1 MLSYELVTSSPRK
14 KSRFTF
20 GSLVNDSKED
30 EKKTCLDDIGDGGGE
45 KFNATTTQCNIE
57 EEPEPNLDKV
67 IDNIQ
72 VEFVVFAEPI
82 VSITKVVVITTKSF
96 QPIQQVVEPIQIEN
110 LQFSRFQLVLIFGHS
125 TKTLRLINMFLE
137 QVAQN
142 ATTWFEALQE
152 LSNLKIE
159 FE

>member
-1 MLSYELVTSSPRK
+1 M
-14 KSRFTF
+14 
-20 GSLVNDSKED
+20 
-30 EKKTCLDDIGDGGGE
+30 
-45 KFNATTTQCNIE
+45 
-57 EEPEPNLDKV
+57 DKV

-96 QPIQQVVEPIQIEN
+96 QPIQQVIEPIQIEN